1 MVGARRRVQPQP
13 AQILLGYGV
22 EWIDSDGYLIR
33 L

>member
-1 MVGARRRVQPQP
+1 MVGARRRVQPRP

-22 EWIDSDGYLIR
+22 ELIDPNGYRIR